1 MNTSNILK
9 ITRPAY
15 KECTMNEKL
24 VDATSIITNK
34 CFHTDI
40 LNEDF
45 TVRETKRDSFLIGGV
60 LKLKNT
66 YTFGFNEKGTELF
79 EFQPI
84 NWRYPKFLVAS
95 NIKKDLLKNKE
106 KVTDYFVIIKFKE
119 WKYKLPTGTIEI
131 KLGPIENDINKYD
144 ILFYYYPTMPILKP
158 KMIELDYKE
167 PTKISVEGDVYSI
180 DPDGCIDIDDAIS
193 YDFEKK
199 RIGIH
204 IADVAEI
211 VKDYKFNRF
220 STVYAPH
227 KNVPMFPEDI
237 STNLASLR
245 EGKIRNVITCW
256 IYEPETLTSES
267 KGSIEVDSSEGDSTD
282 GDSTDANSIGG
293 NSTDDE
299 SPCKLKVEFEL
310 NQIKVSK
317 NLTYDEADALKI
329 SNPSLKI
336 LYEKSIKLGKDLNI
350 DVIDT
355 HKMVEVYM
363 ILYNM
368 FITKKLEKE
377 EGMIFRNQKGISKA
391 VYNFKR
397 ESHSSLGLSF
407 YSHASSPIRRYVDY
421 IIQGIF
427 KGKPKEIVDLDKVNE
442 YEKDIKRLSRMWDY
456 LKASKEM
463 KSGDEYELEFREIQ
477 DNRLVFFCEKLNITI
492 SNKIGFNILNGG
504 MEINGCEYKL
514 GEKYTRKL
522 YLVDDKK
529 NILFYKILIQF

>member
-1 MNTSNILK
+1 MDTLNILK
-9 ITRPAY
+9 ITRPSY
-15 KECTMNEKL
+15 KECTINEKL
-24 VDATSIITNK
+24 VDATTIISNK
-34 CFHTDI
+34 CFHTDV

-45 TVRETKRDSFLIGGV
+45 TVKETKRDSFLIGGV

-66 YTFGFNEKGTELF
+66 YTFGFNDKGTELF

-106 KVTDYFVIIKFKE
+106 KVTDHFVIIKFKD
-119 WKYKLPTGTIEI
+119 WKSKLPTGTIEI
-131 KLGPIENDINKYD
+131 KLGSIENDIHKYD
-144 ILFYYYPTMPILKP
+144 ILFYYYPTMPIVKP

-167 PTKISVEGDVYSI
+167 PEKVSIEGEIYSV
-180 DPDGCIDIDDAIS
+180 DPVGCIDIDDAIS

-211 VKDYKFNRF
+211 IKDYKFNRF

-227 KNVPMFPEDI
+227 KNVHMFPEDI

-256 IYEPETLTSES
+256 IYEEEILTSKSEKS
-267 KGSIEVDSSEGDSTD
+267 TDGDSSEGDSTD
-282 GDSTDANSIGG
+282 GDSIDGDSTGG
-293 NSTDDE
+293 GSTDDE

-310 NQIKVSK
+310 NQIKVTK
-317 NLTYDEADALKI
+317 NLTYDEADAQKA

-336 LYEKSIKLGKDLNI
+336 LYQKSVEFGKDLNI
-350 DVIDT
+350 DVFDT

-377 EGMIFRNQKGISKA
+377 VGMIFRNQKGNSKA
-391 VYNFKR
+391 VYEFKR
-397 ESHSSLGLSF
+397 KSHSSLGLDF

-421 IIQGIF
+421 IIQNIF
-427 KGKPKEIVDLDKVNE
+427 KGTPKEVDDLDKVNE

-463 KSGDEYELEFREIQ
+463 KSGEEYEIEFREIQ

-492 SNKIGFNILNGG
+492 SNKIGFNILEGG

>member
-1 MNTSNILK
+1 MNTLK
-9 ITRPAY
+9 ITRPSY
-15 KECTMNEKL
+15 KECTLNNKVIESDL
-24 VDATSIITNK
+24 IIKNK
-34 CFHTDI
+34 CFHLDT

-45 TVRETKRDSFLIGGV
+45 TVKESKRNSFLIGGV

-66 YTFGFNEKGTELF
+66 YTFGFNEKGAEIF

-84 NWRYPKFLVAS
+84 NWRYPKFFVPS
-95 NIKKDLLKNKE
+95 NIKKNLLKEKE
-106 KVTDYFVIIKFKE
+106 KVTDHFVIIKFKD
-119 WKYKLPTGTIEI
+119 WKSKLPAGTIEI
-131 KLGPIENDINKYD
+131 NLGSVENDTHKYD

-167 PTKISVEGDVYSI
+167 PTKVSLHEDVYSI
-180 DPDGCIDIDDAIS
+180 DPEGCIDIDDAIS

-211 VKDYKFNRF
+211 VKEYKFNRF

-256 IYEPETLTSES
+256 ISELEILTSKSE
-267 KGSIEVDSSEGDSTD
+267 GSSEGDSSEGDSTD
-282 GDSTDANSIGG
+282 GDSTDGDSSCGD
-293 NSTDDE
+293 SSDDD
-299 SPCKLKVEFEL
+299 SPCKLKIEFEL
-310 NQIKVSK
+310 NQIKVTK
-317 NLTYDEADALKI
+317 NLTYDEADALKA

-336 LYEKSIKLGKDLNI
+336 LYEKSVEFGKDLNI

-377 EGMIFRNQKGISKA
+377 VGMIFRNQKGNSKA
-391 VYNFKR
+391 VYEFKR
-397 ESHSSLGLSF
+397 KSHSSLGLDF

-421 IIQGIF
+421 IIQNIF
-427 KGKPKEIVDLDKVNE
+427 KGTPKEVDDLDKVNE

-463 KSGDEYELEFREIQ
+463 KSGEECEIEFREIQ

-492 SNKIGFNILNGG
+492 SNKIGFNILDEGI
-504 MEINGCEYKL
+504 EINGCEYKL

>member
-1 MNTSNILK
+1 MNTLR
-9 ITRPAY
+9 ITRPSY
-15 KECTMNEKL
+15 KECTLNNKVTESDL
-24 VDATSIITNK
+24 IIKNK
-34 CFHTDI
+34 CFHLDI
-40 LNEDF
+40 LNDEM
-45 TVRETKRDSFLIGGV
+45 TVMESKRDSFLIGGV

-66 YTFGFNEKGTELF
+66 YTFGFNDKGAEIF

-84 NWRYPKFLVAS
+84 NWRYPKFFVPS
-95 NIKKDLLKNKE
+95 NIKKNLLKEKE
-106 KVTDYFVIIKFKE
+106 KVTDHFVIIKFKD
-119 WKYKLPTGTIEI
+119 WKSKLPAGTIEI
-131 KLGPIENDINKYD
+131 NLGSVENDTHKYD

-167 PTKISVEGDVYSI
+167 PEKVSVEGDVYSI
-180 DPDGCIDIDDAIS
+180 DPEGCIDIDDAIS

-211 VKDYKFNRF
+211 VKEYKFNRF

-256 IYEPETLTSES
+256 ISEPEILTSLSGES
-267 KGSIEVDSSEGDSTD
+267 NDGESSPGDSTD
-282 GDSTDANSIGG
+282 GDSSEGDSIGG

-310 NQIKVSK
+310 NQIKVTK
-317 NLTYDEADALKI
+317 NLTYDEADAQKVL
-329 SNPSLKI
+329 NPSLKI
-336 LYEKSIKLGKDLNI
+336 LYEKSVELGEELNI
-350 DVIDT
+350 DVFDT

-368 FITKKLEKE
+368 LITQKLEKE
-377 EGMIFRNQKGISKA
+377 VGMIFRNQKGNSKA
-391 VYNFKR
+391 VYEFKR
-397 ESHSSLGLSF
+397 ESHSSLGLSY

-421 IIQGIF
+421 IIQNIF
-427 KGKPKEIVDLDKVNE
+427 KGTPKEVDDLDKVNE

-463 KSGDEYELEFREIQ
+463 KSGDEYEIEFREIQ

-492 SNKIGFNILNGG
+492 SNKIGFTPSDIEGVV
-504 MEINGCEYKL
+504 EINGCEYKL
-514 GEKYTRKL
+514 GNKYTRKL

>member
-1 MNTSNILK
+1 MNTLK
-9 ITRPAY
+9 ITRPGY
-15 KECTMNEKL
+15 KECTLNNK
-24 VDATSIITNK
+24 VTDSDSIIKNK
-34 CFHTDI
+34 CFHLDI

-45 TVRETKRDSFLIGGV
+45 TVKESKRDSFLIGGV

-66 YTFGFNEKGTELF
+66 YTFGFNEKGAEIF

-84 NWRYPKFLVAS
+84 NWRYPKFFVPS
-95 NIKKDLLKNKE
+95 NIKKNLLKEKE
-106 KVTDYFVIIKFKE
+106 KVTDHFVIIKFKD
-119 WKYKLPTGTIEI
+119 WKSKLPAGTIEI
-131 KLGPIENDINKYD
+131 NLGSVENDTHKYD
-144 ILFYYYPTMPILKP
+144 ILFYYYPSMPIVKP

-167 PTKISVEGDVYSI
+167 PEKVSVEGDVYSI

-199 RIGIH
+199 RIGVH

-211 VKDYKFNRF
+211 VKEYKFNRF

-256 IYEPETLTSES
+256 IYEEEFNGD
-267 KGSIEVDSSEGDSTD
+267 GSTCE
-282 GDSTDANSIGG
+282 
-293 NSTDDE
+293 
-299 SPCKLKVEFEL
+299 PRVEFEL

-317 NLTYDEADALKI
+317 NLTYDEANAQKV

-336 LYEKSIKLGKDLNI
+336 LYERSIELGKDLNI

-368 FITKKLEKE
+368 FITQKLEKE
-377 EGMIFRNQKGISKA
+377 VGMIFRNQKGNSKA
-391 VYNFKR
+391 VYEFKR
-397 ESHSSLGLSF
+397 ESHSSLGLTH

-421 IIQGIF
+421 IIQNIF
-427 KGKPKEIVDLDKVNE
+427 KGTPKVVDDLDKVNE

-463 KSGDEYELEFREIQ
+463 KSGEEYEIEFREIQ
-477 DNRLVFFCEKLNITI
+477 DNRLVFFCDKLNITI
-492 SNKIGFNILNGG
+492 SNKIGFNILDGG